1 MSTSGLVITLG
12 LLFWL
17 TTCIALIDIARKDF
31 GGIEKKAAWAFVALI
46 PFIGVFIY
54 LLLGYRK
61 GRPKSQD
68 MGPTG

>member
-61 GRPKSQD
+61 GQPKSQD